1 MMRKMRKEGFFKKVV
16 SAVSAASLMAVMLTG
31 CGGSSDSTAGTGS
44 ADNAA
49 DKVYKIG
56 VTQISDHP
64 SLDNCREG
72 FIQGLKNEGFTE
84 GDNLEIEYIGAQDDM
99 AKNTQIAQNFANSK
113 KDLVCGIATP
123 SAQALY
129 AACIDKNIPVIFNA
143 VSDPV
148 AANLAKSAT
157 EALPGISGV
166 SDQLPV
172 EAQLKLIRKV
182 LPEAKKIGILYST
195 GEANSVST
203 LKTYKELAPTY
214 GFEIVEK
221 GISKKADI
229 PAAADVI
236 LNEVDCITNMTDNTV
251 VSSLAIILDKANAK
265 NIPIFGSEE
274 EQVSNGCIACAGLD
288 YVQLGIQAGEIA
300 GKVLKG
306 ADISTLPYETLTE
319 SSVAVNDEVAAKLGI
334 TIPDDIK
341 NN

>member
-1 MMRKMRKEGFFKKVV
+1 MKKSKVIVKMAGLLLGAALIV
-16 SAVSAASLMAVMLTG
+16 SG
-31 CGGSSDSTAGTGS
+31 CGQKSSTDSQAKKS
-44 ADNAA
+44 DE
-49 DKVYKIG
+49 KVYKIG
-56 VTQISDHP
+56 VTQITDHP

-72 FIQGLKNEGFTE
+72 FIEGLKNEGYVDGE
-84 GDNLEIEYIGAQDDM
+84 NADIEFKSAQNDM
-99 AKNTQIAQNFANSK
+99 SLAAQIAQNFASAR
-113 KDLVCGIATP
+113 KDLVCGISTP
-123 SAQALY
+123 SAQTLY
-129 AACIDKNIPVIFNA
+129 SVCLEKKIPVIFNA
-143 VSDPV
+143 ISDPV
-148 AANLAKSAT
+148 AAKLAKSET
-157 EALPGISGV
+157 EAIPGISGV
-166 SDQLPV
+166 SDKLPV
-172 EAQLKLIRKV
+172 EDQLKLIREL
-182 LPEAKKIGILYST
+182 LPEAKKIGILYTTS
-195 GEANSVST
+195 EDNSVST

-288 YVQLGIQAGEIA
+288 YVQLGIQAGEMA